1 MRYTFNTIIMNY
13 LDDIENVRNIYIKFC
28 EHMETHPKRDEFI
41 KHIITPYKKHISYDR
56 TVRYVSFN
64 IKLSQLGKFSSLI
77 REIFN
82 TFVTL
87 YINDINPHLIIYNEE
102 FTKHKFNY
110 ELFRKE
116 YDDFEMNNNIP
127 CLK

>member
-1 MRYTFNTIIMNY
+1 MSYKFNTIIMNY
-13 LDDIENVRNIYIKFC
+13 LDDIENVRDIYIKFC

-41 KHIITPYKKHISYDR
+41 KHIIEPYKKHIYYDR
-56 TVRYVSFN
+56 TVRYVLFN
-64 IKLSQLGKFSSLI
+64 IKLSHLGKFISLI
-77 REIFN
+77 REIFD

-102 FTKHKFNY
+102 FKKFKFEY

-116 YDDFEMNNNIP
+116 YDDFEINNNVP